1 MKIGAT
7 ILTLAAVAFVS
18 ACSGKPD
25 MVKRETTTTTTTTSV
40 RQSPQPGTVV
50 EQNKTTTRVI
60 PAE

>member
-7 ILTLAAVAFVS
+7 ILTLAAVAFLS

-25 MVKRETTTTTTTTSV
+25 MTKRETTTTTTTYV
-40 RQSPQPGTVV
+40 PQPPQPDTVI

>member
-7 ILTLAAVAFVS
+7 ILTLAAVAFLS
-18 ACSGKPD
+18 GCSGKPD
-25 MVKRETTTTTTTTSV
+25 MVKRETTTTTTTSV
-40 RQSPQPGTVV
+40 PQPPQPGTVI

>member
-1 MKIGAT
+1 MKSGAT
-7 ILTLAAVAFVS
+7 ILTLAAVVFLS

-25 MVKRETTTTTTTTSV
+25 MVKRETTTTTTTSV
-40 RQSPQPGTVV
+40 AQPPQPGTVI

>member
-7 ILTLAAVAFVS
+7 ILTLAAVAFLS
-18 ACSGKPD
+18 ACSSEPD
-25 MVKRETTTTTTTTSV
+25 MVKRETTTTTTTYV
-40 RQSPQPGTVV
+40 PQPPQPGTVV

>member
-7 ILTLAAVAFVS
+7 ILTLAAVVFLS

-25 MVKRETTTTTTTTSV
+25 MVKRETTTTTTTSV
-40 RQSPQPGTVV
+40 PQPPQPGTVI